1 MTTPFF
7 GNSHGLN
14 TREVEALK
22 GLGLLKCPQNL
33 LITRELAHRMT
44 SISDMLHRKVGV
56 LLGRTGHV
64 ECIVL
69 GDSERAYLPD
79 IGRSRAGIGRLR
91 GIRFVV
97 TAFEVKKNAQNQ
109 NELLSMDEITDL
121 AKLHLDFV
129 AAIETNILGAP
140 GCAEYAHLVPSQ
152 RGVSVARTFADDF
165 SELPTNA
172 DEILHAVETELRLT
186 TEKARE
192 NRNPP
197 AILVHLDTG
206 EHDAKERREEM
217 LELCRTAGIEVV
229 RIIEQRRRQPDP
241 KSLVGSG
248 KLQQIELIALDEDA
262 EFVIFDREL
271 SPAQTRVISHTLPHK
286 ILDRTQLILDIFAQR
301 AKSLD
306 GKLQVELAQLKYNLP
321 KLIDQDT
328 AMSRLTGGV
337 GGRGPGE
344 TKLELNRRKARE
356 RMNAL
361 ERELKNRSNHRA
373 LQRKKR
379 SQQHIP
385 VFSLVGYTN
394 VGKSTLLNALTQSE
408 VYAENLLFATLDT
421 TSRRLRFP
429 RLQEVIFTDTVGFI
443 RDLPQDLV
451 QAFKAT
457 LEELND
463 ADVLLHVIDASS
475 PQVHSQIASVEAIL
489 KQLGLSDKPMI
500 RILNKTDL
508 IDPQEAIELSR
519 QYDAVAISAKYRSS
533 ALPLIDRIQE
543 FYMAQTGEKPK
554 TESEIKIRT
563 FDDEPEVIQLF
574 PDTTH

>member
-7 GNSHGLN
+7 GNAQGLN
-14 TREVEALK
+14 AREVEALK
-22 GLGLLKCPQNL
+22 ALGLQKVPQNL

-56 LLGRTGHV
+56 ILGRNGHV
-64 ECIVL
+64 ECVVL
-69 GDSERAYLPD
+69 GDASRAYLPD

-97 TAFEVKKNAQNQ
+97 TSLETTPNPQNPS
-109 NELLSMDEITDL
+109 ELLTMDEITDL
-121 AKLHLDFV
+121 AKLRLDFV
-129 AAIETNILGAP
+129 VSVETNILGAP
-140 GCAEYAHLVPSQ
+140 GRAEYAHLIPSIK
-152 RGVSVARTFADDF
+152 GVGVDRHAVEDF
-165 SELPTNA
+165 SELPQNA
-172 DEILHAVETELRLT
+172 DEILHAVETELR
-186 TEKARE
+186 AVS
-192 NRNPP
+192 NRTSKTSQPP
-197 AILVHLDTG
+197 AILVHLNTG
-206 EHDAKERREEM
+206 EKDAQERRDEM
-217 LELCRTAGIEVV
+217 LELCRSAGIEVV
-229 RIIEQRRRQPDP
+229 RVVEQRRRQPDP
-241 KSLVGSG
+241 NSLVGSG

-271 SPAQTRVISHTLPHK
+271 TPAQTRVVSRTLPLK

-321 KLIDQDT
+321 KLIDRDT

-356 RMNAL
+356 RMQSL
-361 ERELKNRSNHRA
+361 EQELKKRSTHRA

-379 SQQHIP
+379 NEQSIP

-394 VGKSTLLNALTQSE
+394 AGKSTLLNALTQSD
-408 VYAENLLFATLDT
+408 VYAENQLFATLDT

-443 RDLPQDLV
+443 RDLPKDLV
-451 QAFKAT
+451 AAFKAT
-457 LEELND
+457 LEELQD

-475 PQVHSQIASVEAIL
+475 SQVHSQIAAVEAIL
-489 KQLGLSDKPMI
+489 KQLGLENKPI
-500 RILNKTDL
+500 LRIFNKVDL
-508 IDPQEAIELSR
+508 IDPQDAIELSR
-519 QYDAVAISAKYRSS
+519 QYDGVAISAKYRGSTM
-533 ALPLIDRIQE
+533 PLIERLQD
-543 FYMAQTGEKPK
+543 FYECQHT
-554 TESEIKIRT
+554 IKSSG
-563 FDDEPEVIQLF
+563 VIVRVVE
-574 PDTTH
+574 D